1 MEEEGKTLGTAELK
15 TTLITSVLVHFAFQE
30 LLLRSSGRQGNGQ
43 RGIFIAINNF
53 HILYLLILCLFFVQK
68 LRNKLK
74 MASHYPLWEIHS
86 ATNRP
91 PDLYNLWPK
100 IVIGKISLSS
110 AKS

>member
-1 MEEEGKTLGTAELK
+1 MKK
-15 TTLITSVLVHFAFQE
+15 FFVLSIH
-30 LLLRSSGRQGNGQ
+30 RCNG
-43 RGIFIAINNF
+43 
-53 HILYLLILCLFFVQK
+53 YFVQK